1 MNYRLTIGGDPLACD
16 KNGDRES
23 DTTSCLA
30 FIHGGDTNDIEEY
43 NCKENGNSSQTD
55 YCCILSQ
62 VYKIIS

>member
-30 FIHGGDTNDIEEY
+30 FILSGDTNDIEEY
-43 NCKENGNSSQTD
+43 NCKEGGNSSQTD
-55 YCCILSQ
+55 
-62 VYKIIS
+62 